1 MADALPLKGKLAIVT
16 GGSRG
21 IGEGIA
27 LELAR
32 RGANVVITYV
42 SEKSSQRVEQ
52 TLTKITALPHKPLA
66 HSVRIDLST
75 ISGPTALKDDLLA
88 WSNGDLR
95 LKILVNNAGLERV
108 KSLGE
113 IEIEDYDAVY
123 NLNVRAPM
131 LLTQALLP
139 YFAPESRIINI
150 GSVGGRAAFKNL
162 SLYCSSKAA
171 LEGLTR
177 CWAAELGH
185 NGTTV
190 NCVNPGPVQSELL
203 DNIPKEIVEMQKA
216 TTPLQNRLGTVDEI
230 AKVVAGLAGPDGAWL
245 TGQVISASGGWAVY

>member
-1 MADALPLKGKLAIVT
+1 MPEALPLKDKLAIIT

-27 LELAR
+27 LELAE

-42 SEKSSQRVEQ
+42 SERSKQRVGK
-52 TLTKITALPHKPLA
+52 TCTRITSLPHKPSA
-66 HSVRIDLST
+66 HSMRVDLST
-75 ISGPTALKDDLLA
+75 ISGPTALKDGLL
-88 WSNGDLR
+88 SGNNGN
-95 LKILVNNAGLERV
+95 LKVNILINNAGLEKV
-108 KSLGE
+108 KPLGE
-113 IEIEDYDAVY
+113 IEVEDYDAVY
-123 NLNVRAPM
+123 NLNVRGPM

-139 YFAPESRIINI
+139 YFAPQSRIINI
-150 GSVGGRAAFKNL
+150 GSVGGRSAFKDL

-177 CWAAELGH
+177 CWAAELGY

-203 DNIPKEIVEMQKA
+203 DNIPKDLVEMQKA
-216 TTPLQNRLGTVDEI
+216 TTPLQNRLGTIDEI
-230 AKVVAGLAGPDGAWL
+230 AKVVAGLAGPDGAWI